1 MTSMTDE
8 TIIKKNY
15 RDSAELLLSHTL
27 AKITRPVTLEEVRS
41 RISSH
46 MTYSG
51 DSTTLIRRSR
61 NRKYGGIQGHHGYY
75 GSGTGTGPST
85 RALK

>member
-8 TIIKKNY
+8 RNIKKIY
-15 RDSAELLLSHTL
+15 HDSAELLLSHTL

-46 MTYSG
+46 ITYSG
-51 DSTTLIRRSR
+51 DSTTLIRTNR
-61 NRKYGGIQGHHGYY
+61 NRKYGGI
-75 GSGTGTGPST
+75 
-85 RALK
+85 

>member
-1 MTSMTDE
+1 MTSMSDE
-8 TIIKKNY
+8 TNIKKKYY

-27 AKITRPVTLEEVRS
+27 AKITRPVTVEEVRS

-51 DSTTLIRRSR
+51 DSTTLIRSIR
-61 NRKYGGIQGHHGYY
+61 NRKYGGGHW
-75 GSGTGTGPST
+75 
-85 RALK
+85 